1 MGGETLIYPPYL
13 YQAEVKAARKLLY
26 IQKYADEYESASIGR
41 RIEKWEKRTRV
52 NLAEGQR
59 EALRAALTHGVM
71 VLTGG
76 PGTGKTTVVRGII
89 DLLEAQGLTVQLGAP
104 TGRAAKR
111 LSEATDRKAMTVH
124 RMLEAQGGSGGMS
137 FAKDEEEQLEADA
150 IILDEVSMMDIVLME
165 HFLLAVPDGCHLVL
179 VGDVD
184 QLPAVGPGSVLKD
197 ILRSGVIP
205 KVCLTEVLGQRH
217 RHERPCHQRRASAG
231 LHSSG
236 AGGLP
241 VHCPARRHCHGGNGS
256 AALPGD
262 FARGGLVS
270 PAGCAGL
277 VPYAP
282 Q

>member
-1 MGGETLIYPPYL
+1 M
-13 YQAEVKAARKLLY
+13 
-26 IQKYADEYESASIGR
+26 
-41 RIEKWEKRTRV
+41 

-59 EALRAALTHGVM
+59 AALRAALTHGVM

-205 KVCLTEVLGQRH
+205 KVCLTEVFRQGEGSGIVMNAHAINAGRLPACTPPGQGDF
-217 RHERPCHQRRASAG
+217 QF
-231 LHSSG
+231 L
-236 AGGLP
+236 
-241 VHCPARRHCHGGNGS
+241 
-256 AALPGD
+256 ALPDG
-262 FARGGLVS
+262 AATAEMVVRLCREILPREGWS
-270 PAGCAGL
+270 PL
-277 VPYAP
+277 
-282 Q
+282 